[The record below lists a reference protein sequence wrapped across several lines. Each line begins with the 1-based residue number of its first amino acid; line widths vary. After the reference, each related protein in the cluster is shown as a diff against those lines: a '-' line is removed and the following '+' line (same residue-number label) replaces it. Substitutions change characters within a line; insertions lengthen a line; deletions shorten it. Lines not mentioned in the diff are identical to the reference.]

1 MDLDQATLDA
11 LDWTPLLHALS
22 EQSRTSL
29 GARAC
34 LTMVP
39 MRTVAPIEAAFDVTD
54 EVLELWREGMD
65 LPIGEVADIRAVLV
79 GATKGEVLDITA
91 LRQVRDTA
99 EGLDRLRSACAMGM
113 DDRPLLAEMATG
125 IYVDPMLQDELLA
138 AFDNLGQLSAHR
150 WPELGD
156 LREAISGLHAS
167 IRKTLDNILKDD
179 SFADLLQDSFVTQR
193 RDRYVVP
200 IKAHAKRWDL
210 GIVHG

>member
-99 EGLDRLRSACAMGM
+99 EGLDRLRSACASRRIRQPRSALRTPLARARRPARSYQWSTRKHPQ
-113 DDRPLLAEMATG
+113 DPRQHPQRRQLRRSTSRQLRHPTARPLRGSHQSARQALG
-125 IYVDPMLQDELLA
+125 PGHRSRDEQ
-138 AFDNLGQLSAHR
+138 LGCYRVHR
-150 WPELGD
+150 
-156 LREAISGLHAS
+156 A
-167 IRKTLDNILKDD
+167 
-179 SFADLLQDSFVTQR
+179 QR
-193 RDRYVVP
+193 GGRGEQP
-200 IKAHAKRWDL
+200 S
-210 GIVHG
+210 